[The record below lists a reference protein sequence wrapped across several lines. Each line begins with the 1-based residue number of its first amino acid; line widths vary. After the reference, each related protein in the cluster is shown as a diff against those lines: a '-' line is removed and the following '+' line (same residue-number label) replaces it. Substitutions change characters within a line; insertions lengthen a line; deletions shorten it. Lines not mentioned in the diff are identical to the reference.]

1 MIATGRRPPGSRQRM
16 VRLLLK
22 CKTTRTRAEKI
33 RSVINVVYPARLTGE
48 RGKYEVRF
56 KVAENDTKHVW
67 LLLMIKDAKDI
78 KRVKQPND

>member
-1 MIATGRRPPGSRQRM
+1 MICYHDSGGSQPERM

-33 RSVINVVYPARLTGE
+33 LSFINSLYPARLTGE

-56 KVAENDTKHVW
+56 NVPENDTKHTW
-67 LLLMIKDAKDI
+67 LMLVVKDAKDMKTTI
-78 KRVKQPND
+78 